1 MTVVLSLP
9 DSTGQKK
16 ITVCTKG
23 FSCVNYGKEFEF
35 VLSEMGF
42 CRKEGEKKDKIMFQG
57 IMTKEGSNSVL
68 WLREDFLEKVALW

>member
-1 MTVVLSLP
+1 
-9 DSTGQKK
+9 
-16 ITVCTKG
+16 
-23 FSCVNYGKEFEF
+23 
-35 VLSEMGF
+35 MGF